1 MVNAKKNS
9 LKKLALSII
18 ILIVINGL
26 SNLYFKR
33 FDLTQDQRYTLSE
46 TALSIGR
53 KIKSPLVIDI
63 YLEGEFPAELRR
75 LQTETRQLLD
85 EFNARN
91 SNITYRFINPL
102 ENEKE
107 SGRIIQ
113 SLTEE
118 GITPTNITLLDKGK
132 QSQAVVF
139 PWAIVTYNNLSVK
152 VPLLKTRLGATT
164 EQNVILSVQNLEYV
178 FAEAFHKVSEPKQ
191 KKIAVLRGNG
201 QLHDIFLADLLR
213 SIRDSYYLAPFT
225 LDSVEKNP
233 KKTLE
238 QLKQFDLAIIAKP
251 TQKFSDSEKQVL
263 DQFVMKGGKTLWFI
277 DAVTIDIDSLY
288 NENGSSLAYPTDLGL
303 NDLFFKYGIRV
314 NPNLV
319 KDIMCAPIALATGK
333 QGNSTQYSQYP
344 WFYYPMVY
352 QSMEHPIVNNIE
364 SIKFNFT
371 NGIDLLNNDIQKTVL
386 LQSSPYSRKVGAP
399 VEVSLAMVNERPDQ
413 EEFSGGGKIP
423 LGVLLEGKFTS
434 GFKNRILAFNDSDF
448 KDESPYNKMIV
459 VSDGDLIKNQLDKEF
474 RPLELGYDKW
484 TNMTFG
490 NKDFIINSINY
501 LLDDNGLI
509 NIRNKKV
516 NLPLLDKEKVYQQ
529 YTYTQIITIGLP
541 IVLLILFGI
550 VITWIRSKKYSY

>member
-9 LKKLALSII
+9 LKKLGLSII

-33 FDLTQDQRYTLSE
+33 FDLTQDGRYTLSE

-53 KIKSPLVIDI
+53 KIKSPLIIDI

-91 SNITYRFINPL
+91 PNITYRFSNPL

-107 SGRIIQ
+107 SGRIMQ
-113 SLTEE
+113 SLAEE
-118 GITPTNITLLDKGK
+118 GITPMNITLLDKGK
-132 QSQAVVF
+132 QSQAVIF

-152 VPLLKTRLGATT
+152 VPLLKTKLGATT
-164 EQNVILSVQNLEYV
+164 EQNVINSVQNLEYV
-178 FAEAFHKVSEPKQ
+178 FAEAFHKVSEAKQ
-191 KKIAVLRGNG
+191 KKIAVLKGNG
-201 QLHDIFLADLLR
+201 QLQDVFLADLLR

-238 QLKQFDLAIIAKP
+238 QLKQYDLAIIAKP
-251 TQKFSDSEKQVL
+251 TQKFNDAEKQVL
-263 DQFVMKGGKTLWFI
+263 DQFVMKGGKTLWFL
-277 DAVTIDIDSLY
+277 DAVSIDIDSLY
-288 NENGSSLAYPTDLGL
+288 NENGSTLAYPTDLGL
-303 NDLFFKYGIRV
+303 NDLFFKYGIRI
-314 NPNLV
+314 NPTLV

-333 QGNSTQYSQYP
+333 QGNSTQYSQFP

-352 QSMEHPIVNNIE
+352 QSTEHPIVNNIE
-364 SIKFNFT
+364 SIKFNFA
-371 NGIDLLNNDIQKTVL
+371 NGIDILKNDVQKTVL
-386 LQSSPYSRKVGAP
+386 LQSSPYSRRVGAP
-399 VEVSLAMVNERPDQ
+399 VEVSLSMVNERPEQ
-413 EEFSGGGKIP
+413 EEFTGGGNIP

-434 GFKNRILAFNDSDF
+434 GFKNRILAFKDADF
-448 KDESPYNKMIV
+448 KEESIPNKMIV
-459 VSDGDLIKNQLDKEF
+459 ISDGDLIKNQLDKEF

-529 YTYTQIITIGLP
+529 YTYTQIITVGLP
-541 IVLLILFGI
+541 IIILILFGI
-550 VITWIRSKKYSY
+550 IITWVRRKKYSY

>member
-9 LKKLALSII
+9 LKKLGLSII

-26 SNLYFKR
+26 SILYFKR
-33 FDLTQDQRYTLSE
+33 FDLTQDGRYTLSE

-85 EFNARN
+85 EFNAQN
-91 SNITYRFINPL
+91 ANITYRFINPL

-107 SGRIIQ
+107 SGRIMQ
-113 SLTEE
+113 SLAEE
-118 GITPTNITLLDKGK
+118 GITPMNITLLDKGK
-132 QSQAVVF
+132 QSQAVIF

-152 VPLLKTRLGATT
+152 VPLLKTKLGATT
-164 EQNVILSVQNLEYV
+164 EQNVINSVQNLEYV

-225 LDSVEKNP
+225 LDSIEKNP

-251 TQKFSDSEKQVL
+251 TQKFNDAEKQVL
-263 DQFVMKGGKTLWFI
+263 DQFVMKGGKTLWFL
-277 DAVTIDIDSLY
+277 DAVSIDIDSLY
-288 NENGSSLAYPTDLGL
+288 NENGSTLAYPTDLGL
-303 NDLFFKYGIRV
+303 NDLFFKYGIRI
-314 NPNLV
+314 NPTLV
-319 KDIMCAPIALATGK
+319 KDIMCAPISLATGK
-333 QGNSTQYSQYP
+333 QGNSTQYSQFP

-364 SIKFNFT
+364 SIKFNFA
-371 NGIDLLNNDIQKTVL
+371 NGIDILKNDVQKTVL
-386 LQSSPYSRKVGAP
+386 LQSSPYSRRVGAP
-399 VEVSLAMVNERPDQ
+399 VEVSLSMVNERPEQ
-413 EEFSGGGKIP
+413 EEFTGGGNIP

-434 GFKNRILAFNDSDF
+434 GFKNRILAFKDVDF
-448 KDESPYNKMIV
+448 KEESIHNKMIV
-459 VSDGDLIKNQLDKEF
+459 ISDGDLIKNQLDKEF

-529 YTYTQIITIGLP
+529 YTYTQIITVGLP
-541 IVLLILFGI
+541 IVILILFGI
-550 VITWIRSKKYSY
+550 IITWVRLKKYSY

>member
-1 MVNAKKNS
+1 MVNAKKEN
-9 LKKLALSII
+9 LKKLAISVL
-18 ILIVINGL
+18 ILIVINALG
-26 SNLYFKR
+26 NLYFKR
-33 FDLTQDQRYTLSE
+33 FDLTQDGRYTLSE

-63 YLEGEFPAELRR
+63 YLEGEFPAELKR

-118 GITPTNITLLDKGK
+118 GITPMNITLLDKGK
-132 QSQAVVF
+132 QSQAVIF

-152 VPLLKTRLGATT
+152 VPLLKTKLGAST

-213 SIRDSYYLAPFT
+213 NIRDSYYLAPFT

-238 QLKQFDLAIIAKP
+238 QLKQFDLAIMAKP
-251 TQKFSDSEKQVL
+251 TQKFNDAEKQVL
-263 DQFVMKGGKTLWFI
+263 DQFIMKGGKSLWLL
-277 DAVTIDIDSLY
+277 DAVSIDIDSLY
-288 NENGSSLAYPTDLGL
+288 NENGSTLAYPVDLGM
-303 NDLFFKYGIRV
+303 NDLFFKYGIRI
-314 NPNLV
+314 NPTLV

-333 QGNSTQYSQYP
+333 QGNSTQYSQFP

-352 QSMEHPIVNNIE
+352 QSIEHPIVNNIE
-364 SIKFNFT
+364 SIKFNFA
-371 NGIDLLNNDIQKTVL
+371 NSIDLLNNDIQKTVL
-386 LQSSPYSRKVGAP
+386 LQSSPYSRKVGTP
-399 VEVSLAMVNERPDQ
+399 VEVSLSMVNERPEQ
-413 EEFSGGGKIP
+413 EEFSGGGNIP

-434 GFKNRILAFNDSDF
+434 GFKNRILAFKDVDF
-448 KDESPYNKMIV
+448 KEESSYTKMIV

-490 NKDFIINSINY
+490 NKDFLINSINY

-529 YTYTQIITIGLP
+529 YTYTQIITLGLP
-541 IVLLILFGI
+541 IILLILFGI
-550 VITWIRSKKYSY
+550 LITWTRRKKYSF